1 MQNLRRDFHC
11 TSIALFLNLTILG
24 LLQQPLACEDAWCNV
39 SIVTAFSVSTVT
51 MKTSVSSGKLRTE
64 FPATQMFRK

>member
-11 TSIALFLNLTILG
+11 ASIALFFHLTILG

-39 SIVTAFSVSTVT
+39 SIVTASVVSTVT
-51 MKTSVSSGKLRTE
+51 METSEASGKLRTE
-64 FPATQMFRK
+64 FAITKMFRK